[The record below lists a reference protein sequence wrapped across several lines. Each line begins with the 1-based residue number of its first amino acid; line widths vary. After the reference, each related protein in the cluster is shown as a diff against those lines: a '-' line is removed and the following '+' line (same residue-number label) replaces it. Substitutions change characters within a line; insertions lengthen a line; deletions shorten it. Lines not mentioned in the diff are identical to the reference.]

1 MGDGLREGRGVM
13 SDGVGRAV
21 ATEVVDCELDE
32 GGVAVRD
39 LEMANDWTRR
49 DESVSTMFYEMMSGM
64 LMSAIRYV
72 LVFVNVLVLFRIPR
86 IPRHS
91 PILQA

>member
-21 ATEVVDCELDE
+21 TAEVVDCRLDE

-39 LEMANDWTRR
+39 LETTKDWARR
-49 DESVSTMFYEMMSGM
+49 DKSVSTMFYEMMSGM